1 MNDDKTAADSDD
13 AEILDKFNNLLDKYR
28 NQGKI
33 AGAVPAGKTV
43 GGGKTASRETDSIP
57 LLTETVTLHPAVIQR
72 QPARLTPMRQILD
85 AALAEAQIEMD
96 AQSRKALA
104 YALEICLT
112 KQIK

>member
-13 AEILDKFNNLLDKYR
+13 TEILDKFNNLLGKYQ

-33 AGAVPAGKTV
+33 AGAASVKTV
-43 GGGKTASRETDSIP
+43 ESSKTASHEAGSIP
-57 LLTETVTLHPAVIQR
+57 LLTEVVILHPAVIHR

-85 AALAEAQIEMD
+85 AALEETQIEMD
-96 AQSRKALA
+96 AQSRKVLA
-104 YALEICLT
+104 RALEIRLT